1 MGRRGEEPGHL
12 RIREDLI
19 GEEHG
24 RRFLPGLPDRALQ
37 RIEVTH
43 EQEGA
48 SRRLPS
54 HLEDQD
60 RVIVA
65 SGRAEPDPEQAQQV
79 LPGRDLGHVDDSR
92 PVLADGAPIAVL
104 QRERL
109 HLGMEPGRVDPEG
122 AEPDA
127 LRREPA
133 LHPRLSR
140 RCRGQDHQIVQQVV
154 PHPAPGDPVEPA
166 PRRPD
171 LMRHAEVQHRRRL
184 DRRAERVEPGV
195 AGVRRQ
201 LAGAPLGNLDE
212 LLPDPTPSQVAN
224 ELPDMVVVTAGA
236 SVGSAHRQGVP
247 HGASADR
254 SKLAGRRKYQFSDA
268 DPGVAIRAQR
278 GQLDGHLLEVQP
290 ATSPDTVGITREP
303 ARHEPIPQDLEP
315 R

>member
-1 MGRRGEEPGHL
+1 M
-12 RIREDLI
+12 
-19 GEEHG
+19 
-24 RRFLPGLPDRALQ
+24 
-37 RIEVTH
+37 
-43 EQEGA
+43 
-48 SRRLPS
+48 PS

-60 RVIVA
+60 GVIVA
-65 SGRAEPDPEQAQQV
+65 GGRAEPDPEQAQQV
-79 LPGRDLGHVDDSR
+79 FPRRDLGHVENPR
-92 PVLADGAPIAVL
+92 PVLADGTPIAVL

-109 HLGMEPGRVDPEG
+109 DLRMEPGRVDPEG

-154 PHPAPGDPVEPA
+154 PHPAPGDPVGLEHRVVHVEPA

-278 GQLDGHLLEVQP
+278 GQLDGHRG
-290 ATSPDTVGITREP
+290 SGHGRGGG
-303 ARHEPIPQDLEP
+303 
-315 R
+315 